1 TVMGSEWEK
10 TYDRLVRENEKDGQR
25 LQHLER
31 QVRNFKAKRQSLQTR
46 IEQEKKDMDVWMDMM
61 GRLKVE
67 IKRYKANKH
76 KLSPKKKKQLDHI
89 LKRLPHDN
97 LEKRVR
103 LMEVSEN
110 ILPKPCNEPKKIQ
123 NIEPPKSQDPCDS
136 EVTLP
141 KKCDPGKQSSVDRR
155 ISKINKD
162 MRTLRKINDK
172 TLEVMADIRALKTTI
187 NYLEQ
192 GHCTNMK
199 ITPYVDPRTALKS
212 TPEPPVKKA
221 IISLDRLRRTK
232 YRKYLTRE
240 VLDVRPSFILENVPQ
255 LMPKMYDFLDQK
267 HSKPGKRK

>member
-1 TVMGSEWEK
+1 MGSEWEK
-10 TYDRLVRENEKDGQR
+10 TYDRLVRENENDGQR
-25 LQHLER
+25 LEHLER
-31 QVRNFKAKRQSLQTR
+31 QVRNFKAKRKSLQQR

-61 GRLKVE
+61 ERLKLEV
-67 IKRYKANKH
+67 KRYKAKKH
-76 KLSPKKKKQLDHI
+76 NLPPKKKKQLDHI

-97 LEKRVR
+97 FNERVR

-110 ILPKPCNEPKKIQ
+110 LFPKPCKEPKKIA
-123 NIEPPKSQDPCDS
+123 PPKSQDPCDL

-141 KKCDPGKQSSVDRR
+141 RKCDPSKQSAVDRR
-155 ISKINKD
+155 IAKINKD

-199 ITPYVDPRTALKS
+199 ITPFVDPRTALK
-212 TPEPPVKKA
+212 TTTETPVKKA
-221 IISLDRLRRTK
+221 IISLDRLRKTK

-255 LMPKMYDFLDQK
+255 LMPKMYDFLDQN
-267 HSKPGKRK
+267 HSKHGKRKN